1 MSVDSGGYVTIV
13 SPAKEE
19 DLTSAPCVGV
29 RYAPGTLVK
38 KKKRKYASRNISAI
52 Y

>member
-1 MSVDSGGYVTIV
+1 MSVDSGGNVTIV

-29 RYAPGTLVK
+29 RYAPETPVK
-38 KKKRKYASRNISAI
+38 KIKIKICE
-52 Y
+52 